1 MDEESLLEA
10 GDGEEVGQ
18 YEQVRNE
25 VTRCLLTAES
35 SSSVPSTLSGS
46 YLGKATR
53 RNAFVCLKTCG
64 PDK

>member
-35 SSSVPSTLSGS
+35 SSFVPSTLSGS
-46 YLGKATR
+46 DSSG
-53 RNAFVCLKTCG
+53 
-64 PDK
+64 